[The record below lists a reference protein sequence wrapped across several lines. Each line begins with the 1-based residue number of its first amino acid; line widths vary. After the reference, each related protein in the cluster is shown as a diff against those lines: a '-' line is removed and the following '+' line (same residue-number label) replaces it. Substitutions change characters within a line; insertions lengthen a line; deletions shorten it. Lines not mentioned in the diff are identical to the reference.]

1 MDGGETS
8 AITLH
13 VELGSECGGGR
24 RLLTTKHPTGS
35 QGLGTLAHQLRHEGI
50 SALLRVLGLGLDA
63 AQKHHG
69 LLIDV
74 EMLNDHHVLEVGGL
88 GRTKDDGDVLPT
100 GEGVQHGNLGQVAA
114 GRVGQLDGQI
124 AAAVVLGVAVGLLH
138 ALEAPLVGAALD
150 GCVEGVG
157 IDLVL
162 GPKVGLGHESLGED
176 CRKRRYKQSHFL

>member
-1 MDGGETS
+1 M
-8 AITLH
+8 
-13 VELGSECGGGR
+13 
-24 RLLTTKHPTGS
+24 TTKCPSGG
-35 QGLGTLAHQLRHEGI
+35 QGLDPLAHQLRHEGI
-50 SALLRVLGLGLDA
+50 SALLRILGLGLDTTE
-63 AQKHHG
+63 QHHG

-74 EMLNDHHVLEVGGL
+74 EMLNDHHILEVGGL
-88 GRTKDDGDVLPT
+88 GRTKDDGDVLST
-100 GEGVQHGNLGQVAA
+100 REGVEHGNLGEVAA

-124 AAAVVLGVAVGLLH
+124 APAVVLGMAVGLLH

-176 CRKRRYKQSHFL
+176 CEG